1 MPEKRLHL
9 CYATFLCLG
18 LLIGLGQGLGYHSSA
33 LTFSFL
39 LLLGVACGVPFTE
52 AKGYLRNGV
61 LGAACIWGF
70 GIVTAAIYVVHHASN
85 LFFNLGI
92 SLLCLAG
99 LSMLLFTVSA
109 VTNWSLWGAH
119 PQLRRKP

>member
-1 MPEKRLHL
+1 MNAKRSNF
-9 CYATFLCLG
+9 CYGTFLCIG
-18 LLIGLGQGLGYHSSA
+18 MLLGLGQGLGYHSNT

-39 LLLGVACGVPFTE
+39 LLICIACVLPFTE
-52 AKGYLRNGV
+52 VKGYLHNGV

-70 GIVTAAIYVVHHASN
+70 GIVTSVIYIVYHTSN
-85 LFFNLGI
+85 LFFNAGI
-92 SLLCLAG
+92 CLLCLAG

-119 PQLRRKP
+119 PQLGRKP